1 MSSGA
6 VESRGMRE
14 GLGLFRE
21 GVGADVGE
29 GRCQRLRP
37 HWRLGARAPGS
48 SQLARAGCIL
58 VWRSGVLDR

>member
-1 MSSGA
+1 
-6 VESRGMRE
+6 MRE